1 MGVKLR
7 TELIKLYDKIS
18 TKGNNNLKPSVIRM
32 IDKSDIEFDIVIQL
46 SHSMIATGTSEG
58 QNLTQL
64 AIAIGDRVRNYYHLP
79 SKPENSLRLG
89 VFTLNAYALLGMTLN
104 HLTKLKL
111 FTTYMLVINVVILE
125 NLLKSL
131 MKLLILINHYLLKLV
146 IGNMELYLLGMVNL

>member
-79 SKPENSLRLG
+79 SKPEN
-89 VFTLNAYALLGMTLN
+89 LLMTLN

-111 FTTYMLVINVVILE
+111 FTKYMLVINVVILE